1 VARPLPPPPSC
12 LIHLQSGRFCKTCE
26 YDVCGACCDAIRHTE
41 ANGFGDKTGIDSFIV
56 QLVGEAAW

>member
-1 VARPLPPPPSC
+1 
-12 LIHLQSGRFCKTCE
+12 
-26 YDVCGACCDAIRHTE
+26 VCSACCDAIRHTE